1 MENTLIYSNNAS
13 VVERSGQ
20 HVISGVKPSLS
31 FNYDELQYHQSNK
44 GYVLNNNWFDMTAE
58 QELEVENYI
67 KVITVDTA
75 LSTKISDNATNLA
88 YLYDTDWYIT
98 RNMETGVEVPAD
110 ILTKRA
116 EARASLEPVTAS

>member
-58 QELEVENYI
+58 Q
-67 KVITVDTA
+67 
-75 LSTKISDNATNLA
+75 
-88 YLYDTDWYIT
+88 
-98 RNMETGVEVPAD
+98 
-110 ILTKRA
+110 
-116 EARASLEPVTAS
+116 